1 MRLRSTAI
9 DPALHGISLPD
20 GGAAAADRALHAE
33 LVAHGEVADAQGMAT
48 QFEHAGTAT
57 AGAAASFEAAES
69 VPRQASLAHAG
80 GASLLAPGDP
90 RIDPRVVAAFVA
102 DGAAVAGMRDLR
114 SALTSR
120 WHADASDERRAVA
133 LVGVDPD
140 VDVATVAANL
150 AVGTAQ
156 LGWRTLLVDGDL
168 QAPVQDA
175 LFRLSNQAGLST
187 LFEQP
192 GVGRAPVQATAIDR
206 LHLLPAGPAPANP
219 GELIERQP
227 LLAVLNGSIGR
238 PRLVLLS
245 LSARAQ
251 SGRFGAVDVILGGFD
266 GAIVV
271 AGRNRSGLRQL
282 QRLTG
287 LLEDG
292 GVPVLATAVL
302 P

>member
-1 MRLRSTAI
+1 MLAFQQ
-9 DPALHGISLPD
+9 PAAS
-20 GGAAAADRALHAE
+20 
-33 LVAHGEVADAQGMAT
+33 AT
-48 QFEHAGTAT
+48 VGAT
-57 AGAAASFEAAES
+57 ANVGAAASFAAWDPAAGEALPADRTE
-69 VPRQASLAHAG
+69 
-80 GASLLAPGDP
+80 ASLLAPGDP
-90 RIDPRVVAAFVA
+90 RIDPRVVAAFAA

-175 LFRLSNQAGLST
+175 LFRLPNQAGLST
-187 LFEQP
+187 LIEQP
-192 GVGRAPVQATAIDR
+192 GVGRAPILPTAIDR
-206 LHLLPAGPAPANP
+206 LHLLPAGPCSANA
-219 GELIERQP
+219 GALIERQP
-227 LLAVLNGSIGR
+227 LLQVLDGRIGR
-238 PRLVLLS
+238 QRLVLLS
-245 LSARAQ
+245 LPARAP
-251 SGRFGAVDVILGGFD
+251 SSRFGAADVILDGFD
-266 GAIVV
+266 GTIVV
-271 AGRNRSGLRQL
+271 ATRNRSGLRQL